1 VRVGVNVVELR
12 RDRRQLS
19 TEARVAVEGLLAGM
33 ARHFGGRATRPP
45 PELLMSIDA
54 ALDAV
59 ATEPQQPAHRA
70 ALLGL
75 VGVRR
80 GLFPDSPPYRPSL
93 MAPTRT
99 ALAA

>member
-1 VRVGVNVVELR
+1 
-12 RDRRQLS
+12 
-19 TEARVAVEGLLAGM
+19 
-33 ARHFGGRATRPP
+33 
-45 PELLMSIDA
+45 
-54 ALDAV
+54 V